1 MLFTV
6 SSYRLGTFGTVCH
19 VCATFVPPQNPYG
32 SRAKSWLCQKCRVPL
47 TLLLLFFLLVASKKV
62 AQLAQPAR
70 IVGIP
75 TFSLC
80 QNVAQP
86 WHSVA
91 HVPKTWHRL
100 AQASRRPSA
109 HRPAR
114 RRRPLGENRPLS
126 LTECQPSSGR
136 PSAGIK
142 NPAGGNPTGSQ
153 SRALAV
159 NPPVGTHRQHVGLHA
174 LQRAVVGLPARRL
187 RLPRPSTRT
196 RGWTH

>member
-6 SSYRLGTFGTVCH
+6 SSYRLGTFGTLCH

-32 SRAKSWLCQKCRVPL
+32 SRAKGWLCQKCHVPL

-80 QNVAQP
+80 QNVAQL
-86 WHSVA
+86 WHRVA
-91 HVPKTWHRL
+91 HVPKSGTDW
-100 AQASRRPSA
+100 
-109 HRPAR
+109 HRPAAGR
-114 RRRPLGENRPLS
+114 QRTVQPVQPVVAVLWENRPLA

-159 NPPVGTHRQHVGLHA
+159 NPPVGTHRQHIG
-174 LQRAVVGLPARRL
+174 
-187 RLPRPSTRT
+187 
-196 RGWTH
+196 